1 MCHKCIYIHLKLNE
15 IQDEIMSRDSVTV
28 NDVSNQKPHFC
39 YIIQYNI
46 LKKRL
51 PSVIPLNQKKY

>member
-1 MCHKCIYIHLKLNE
+1 MKLNE